1 MDLESTVSSWD
12 VYAITPVSH
21 LRPCLPVGVSP
32 FLSNVILV
40 LPFPSPLDLDWVSI
54 PITL

>member
-12 VYAITPVSH
+12 VYAITPVSR
-21 LRPCLPVGVSP
+21 LRPCLPVGVPS

-40 LPFPSPLDLDWVSI
+40 LPFPSPLNLDSMSI
-54 PITL
+54 PIVL